1 MSEELL
7 ADVRRSAPGFRLS
20 QRDVL
25 VITVCIL
32 ATVWLWDRVGELSLL
47 MLGVLGHFF
56 LFCNVFRVRTRYE
69 LVWAATFLLNA
80 IAWQLAG
87 DLSWQR
93 VLGSQLVIT
102 FTVIAAELGSPRY
115 HGIGCR
121 WIRGEASRPANG
133 VTETRDVHRFE

>member
-69 LVWAATFLLNA
+69 LVWAAR
-80 IAWQLAG
+80 AG
-87 DLSWQR
+87 SDPIRWVAKRRAS
-93 VLGSQLVIT
+93 T
-102 FTVIAAELGSPRY
+102 CSPRRR
-115 HGIGCR
+115 CP
-121 WIRGEASRPANG
+121 RPAL
-133 VTETRDVHRFE
+133 TRFSAGPDFHGDYSVLVEDLGCGGP